1 MGARG
6 MTASWPGSRPSHCA
20 RTVRTR
26 PPSRAAAATGDGP
39 QITDEQTSS
48 TWDVLGRAMS
58 GPLEHKQP
66 TAIPHSG
73 SQLWF
78 SWAVFQ
84 PNTEV
89 YENRKVTIP
98 QHYVTRLPT
107 NLRCRAAAAEAD
119 SPVSRLC
126 TGRIRA

>member
-1 MGARG
+1 MGAVG
-6 MTASWPGSRPSHCA
+6 MTTLWPGSRPSHCVRTA
-20 RTVRTR
+20 RTH
-26 PPSRAAAATGDGP
+26 PASRAAAATGDGP
-39 QITDEQTSS
+39 QITNEQTSS
-48 TWDVLGRAMS
+48 TWDLLGRSTS
-58 GPLEHKQP
+58 GPLEGKQL

-98 QHYVTRLPT
+98 QTPRNPKKEGKV
-107 NLRCRAAAAEAD
+107 
-119 SPVSRLC
+119 
-126 TGRIRA
+126 I